1 MERVDGCVV
10 FYQRGNEDTPSGS
23 VGGTSLIGKSLQVED
38 KIKNDDTSCSTT
50 SRGEDLPKNEDRQSL
65 EADSESDSSCA
76 SRRKQNVNPFQ
87 FQGLATGSRSRE
99 NSCSSCDSREQAPN
113 PFQFQGF
120 VNTQPKSCSSG
131 FRERQSL
138 TNKKECATSASP
150 CGDRVVSCPLSDEPA
165 PRHLDN
171 SPSSATPSLATCKVS
186 EFPRTV
192 LATPGGT
199 DPNAEAVVRS
209 SAPGAG
215 RVNRW
220 RLALVMALVSFLIAW
235 QCVDPARV

>member
-1 MERVDGCVV
+1 MGKVEVD
-10 FYQRGNEDTPSGS
+10 QDTPSGS

-150 CGDRVVSCPLSDEPA
+150 CGDRVVSCPTSRLLGTWTTRRA
-165 PRHLDN
+165 PLLHHLQHAKCR
-171 SPSSATPSLATCKVS
+171 SFQEPSS
-186 EFPRTV
+186 PRQV
-192 LATPGGT
+192 
-199 DPNAEAVVRS
+199 
-209 SAPGAG
+209 
-215 RVNRW
+215 
-220 RLALVMALVSFLIAW
+220 
-235 QCVDPARV
+235 ARIQMPRQL

>member
-1 MERVDGCVV
+1 MGVEVD
-10 FYQRGNEDTPSGS
+10 QDTPSGS

-76 SRRKQNVNPFQ
+76 SRRKQNV
-87 FQGLATGSRSRE
+87 
-99 NSCSSCDSREQAPN
+99 N